1 MAKIK
6 KVETL
11 FENDDQDYD
20 KLTSSPGWENKLTAS
35 RKLAFKKAAT
45 AHLKKKKKDSRV
57 NLRVESDDVGIFREL
72 AEREGIGYQTLMV
85 SVLHKFAQGS
95 LVDRAV
101 IDEFTASLRLK
112 KVI

>member
-20 KLTSSPGWENKLTAS
+20 KLASSPGWKNKLTAS
-35 RKLAFKKAAT
+35 RKLAFQKAAIS
-45 AHLKKKKKDSRV
+45 HLKKKKKDSRV
-57 NLRVESDDVGIFREL
+57 NLRVDSDDVGVFREL
-72 AEREGIGYQTLMV
+72 AEREGLGYQTLMV
-85 SVLHKFAQGS
+85 SVLHKFAQGT

-101 IDEFTASLRLK
+101 IDEFAASFKLK